1 MVSSGSVFLSRGQSD
16 ESNRI
21 SGLLNLPTADIWPL
35 RLVKWAEEGEFIVTK
50 NDVDAMRGATFR
62 TIEDAKQAIDRIER
76 ILKRFLQA

>member
-1 MVSSGSVFLSRGQSD
+1 MKATEYRGYSICQQQ
-16 ESNRI
+16 I
-21 SGLLNLPTADIWPL
+21 FGPL